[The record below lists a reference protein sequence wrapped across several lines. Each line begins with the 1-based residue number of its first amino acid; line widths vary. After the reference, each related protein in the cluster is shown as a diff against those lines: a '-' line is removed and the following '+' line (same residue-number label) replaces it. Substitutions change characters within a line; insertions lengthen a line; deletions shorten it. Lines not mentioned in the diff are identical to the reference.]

1 MSKKSDRI
9 MAAVLF
15 GGAAVGIIA
24 FACWRMD
31 VNSYGRQKYVAMYF
45 EESKA
50 AEESKKESEKA
61 EEEAFWAMPSV
72 VELTLEQTSVTE
84 TMLPTEM
91 SETSTEAETEVGT
104 EMSLPTEIS
113 TETLTECPTEP
124 PTAPTTAIPT
134 TSAQIIVPTTNAP
147 QIANIALTAE
157 EEQLLMR
164 VASCEAG
171 NQGWIGM
178 ALVMNVVL
186 NRRTAWGMSIHDVIY
201 AKGQFSVIGC
211 DKWNNGFIAE
221 EAPIA
226 LQAVKDGWD
235 GSQGALFF
243 CAPSGRSVWMATT
256 RQYLFTG
263 WGHEFYK

>member
-9 MAAVLF
+9 MAGILF
-15 GGAAVGIIA
+15 GSAAVGVIA
-24 FACWRMD
+24 FACWRMN
-31 VNSYGRQKYVAMYF
+31 VNSYSRQKYVAMYF

-61 EEEAFWAMPSV
+61 EEEAFWAMPTV
-72 VELTLEQTSVTE
+72 MELTLEQTSVTE
-84 TMLPTEM
+84 VMTEM
-91 SETSTEAETEVGT
+91 SFPTETSTEA
-104 EMSLPTEIS
+104 
-113 TETLTECPTEP
+113 LTD
-124 PTAPTTAIPT
+124 APTTHETAPKTAIPIEEV
-134 TSAQIIVPTTNAP
+134 QIIVPTTETP
-147 QIANIALTAE
+147 RIANITLTAE

-171 NQGWIGM
+171 NQGWQGM

-186 NRRTAWGMSIHDVIY
+186 NRRAAWGMSIHDVIY

-211 DKWNNGFIAE
+211 DKWNNGFIAT

-243 CAPSGRSVWMATT
+243 CAPSGRSQWMATT
-256 RQYLFTG
+256 RQYLFTA

>member
-9 MAAVLF
+9 MAGILF
-15 GGAAVGIIA
+15 GGAAVGVIA
-24 FACWRMD
+24 FTCWRMN
-31 VNSYGRQKYVAMYF
+31 VNSYNRQKYVAMYF

-72 VELTLEQTSVTE
+72 VELTLEQTSATE
-84 TMLPTEM
+84 VMTEM
-91 SETSTEAETEVGT
+91 SFPTETSAEA
-104 EMSLPTEIS
+104 
-113 TETLTECPTEP
+113 LTECPTEP
-124 PTAPTTAIPT
+124 PTAPTTAI
-134 TSAQIIVPTTNAP
+134 SIEEVQIITPTTNAP

-157 EEQLLMR
+157 EENLLMR
-164 VASCEAG
+164 IASCEAG
-171 NQGWIGM
+171 NQGWQGM

-186 NRRTAWGMSIHDVIY
+186 NRRTAWGMSISDVIY
-201 AKGQFSVIGC
+201 AKGQFSVTGC
-211 DKWNNGFIAE
+211 DKWNNGFIAT

-256 RQYLFTG
+256 RQYLFTA

>member
-9 MAAVLF
+9 MAGILF
-15 GGAAVGIIA
+15 GGAAIGVIA
-24 FACWRMD
+24 FACWRMN

-61 EEEAFWAMPSV
+61 EEEAFWAMPTV
-72 VELTLEQTSVTE
+72 MELTLEQTSA
-84 TMLPTEM
+84 MLPTEM
-91 SETSTEAETEVGT
+91 PTASMVGT
-104 EMSLPTEIS
+104 EMSLPE
-113 TETLTECPTEP
+113 PTEAH
-124 PTAPTTAIPT
+124 TAHENAPTTAIPIEEI
-134 TSAQIIVPTTNAP
+134 QIITPTTNAP

-157 EEQLLMR
+157 EENLLMR
-164 VASCEAG
+164 IASCEAG
-171 NQGWIGM
+171 NQGWQGM

-186 NRRTAWGMSIHDVIY
+186 NRKAAWSMSISDVIY

-211 DKWNNGFIAE
+211 DKWNSGFIAE

-256 RQYLFTG
+256 KQYLFTA

>member
-9 MAAVLF
+9 MAGILF
-15 GGAAVGIIA
+15 GGAAVGVIA
-24 FACWRMD
+24 FACWRMN

-45 EESKA
+45 EESRA

-72 VELTLEQTSVTE
+72 MELTLEQTS
-84 TMLPTEM
+84 
-91 SETSTEAETEVGT
+91 ATEVMT
-104 EMSLPTEIS
+104 EMSLPTETS
-113 TETLTECPTEP
+113 TEALTECPTEP
-124 PTAPTTAIPT
+124 PTAPTTAIPAT
-134 TSAQIIVPTTNAP
+134 EVQIIVETTNAP
-147 QIANIALTAE
+147 QIADISLTAE
-157 EEQLLMR
+157 EENLLMR
-164 VASCEAG
+164 IASCEAG

-178 ALVMNVVL
+178 ALVMNVIL
-186 NRRTAWGMSIHDVIY
+186 NRRTAWGMSISDVIY

-211 DKWNNGFIAE
+211 DKWNSGFIAA

-256 RQYLFTG
+256 RQYLFTAY
-263 WGHEFYK
+263 GHEFYK

>member
-9 MAAVLF
+9 MAGILF
-15 GGAAVGIIA
+15 GGAAVGVIA
-24 FACWRMD
+24 FACWRMN
-31 VNSYGRQKYVAMYF
+31 VNSYSRQKYVAMYF

-50 AEESKKESEKA
+50 AEESKRESEKA

-72 VELTLEQTSVTE
+72 VELTLEQTSATE
-84 TMLPTEM
+84 VMTEM
-91 SETSTEAETEVGT
+91 SFPMEIGTGMLAECHTAHE
-104 EMSLPTEIS
+104 
-113 TETLTECPTEP
+113 
-124 PTAPTTAIPT
+124 TAPTTAIPIEEV
-134 TSAQIIVPTTNAP
+134 QIIVPTTETP
-147 QIANIALTAE
+147 RIANLTAE
-157 EEQLLMR
+157 EENLLMR
-164 VASCEAG
+164 IASCEAG
-171 NQGWIGM
+171 NQGWQGM

-186 NRRTAWGMSIHDVIY
+186 NRRAAWGMSISDVIY

-243 CAPSGRSVWMATT
+243 CAPSGRSVWMVTT
-256 RQYLFTG
+256 RQYLFTAY
-263 WGHEFYK
+263 GHEFYR

>member
-15 GGAAVGIIA
+15 GGAAIGVIA
-24 FACWRMD
+24 FACWRMN

-72 VELTLEQTSVTE
+72 VELTIEQTS
-84 TMLPTEM
+84 
-91 SETSTEAETEVGT
+91 ATEVMT
-104 EMSLPTEIS
+104 EMSLPTETS
-113 TETLTECPTEP
+113 TEALTECPTTHE
-124 PTAPTTAIPT
+124 TAPTTAIPIEEV
-134 TSAQIIVPTTNAP
+134 QIITPTTETP
-147 QIANIALTAE
+147 RIANLTAE

-164 VASCEAG
+164 AASCEAG

-178 ALVMNVVL
+178 ALVMRVVL
-186 NRRTAWGMSIHDVIY
+186 NRREAWGMSISDVIY

-211 DKWNNGFIAE
+211 DKWNNGFIAA

-243 CAPSGRSVWMATT
+243 CAPRANSWHKSNLT
-256 RQYLFTG
+256 YLFTG
-263 WGHEFYK
+263 YGHEFYR

>member
-9 MAAVLF
+9 MAGILF
-15 GGAAVGIIA
+15 GGAAVGVIA
-24 FACWRMD
+24 FTCWRMN

-72 VELTLEQTSVTE
+72 VELTLEQTSV
-84 TMLPTEM
+84 
-91 SETSTEAETEVGT
+91 AEVMT
-104 EMSLPTEIS
+104 EMSLPTETS
-113 TETLTECPTEP
+113 TEALTECPTTHEI
-124 PTAPTTAIPT
+124 APTTAIPT
-134 TSAQIIVPTTNAP
+134 TEVQIITPTTNAP
-147 QIANIALTAE
+147 QIANISLTAE

-164 VASCEAG
+164 IASCEAG

-178 ALVMNVVL
+178 ALVMRVVL
-186 NRRTAWGMSIHDVIY
+186 NRREAWGMSISDVIY

-226 LQAVKDGWD
+226 LQAIKDGWD

-256 RQYLFTG
+256 KQYLFTA
-263 WGHEFYK
+263 WGHEFYR

>member
-9 MAAVLF
+9 MAGILF
-15 GGAAVGIIA
+15 GGAAIGVIA
-24 FACWRMD
+24 FTCWRMN

-72 VELTLEQTSVTE
+72 VELTLEQTSV
-84 TMLPTEM
+84 
-91 SETSTEAETEVGT
+91 AEVMT
-104 EMSLPTEIS
+104 EMSLPTETS
-113 TETLTECPTEP
+113 TESLTECPTTHE
-124 PTAPTTAIPT
+124 TAPTTAIPIEEV
-134 TSAQIIVPTTNAP
+134 QIITPTTNTP

-157 EEQLLMR
+157 EENLLMR
-164 VASCEAG
+164 IASCEAG
-171 NQGWIGM
+171 NQGWQGM

-186 NRRTAWGMSIHDVIY
+186 NRRTAWGMSISDVIY

-211 DKWNNGFIAE
+211 DKWNNGFIAT

-256 RQYLFTG
+256 RQYLFTAY
-263 WGHEFYK
+263 GHEFYR

>member
-15 GGAAVGIIA
+15 GGAAIGVIA

-72 VELTLEQTSVTE
+72 VELTLAEQTTA
-84 TMLPTEM
+84 MLPTEM
-91 SETSTEAETEVGT
+91 STASEVMT
-104 EMSLPTEIS
+104 EMSLPTEA
-113 TETLTECPTEP
+113 LTECPTTHEI
-124 PTAPTTAIPT
+124 APTTAIPT
-134 TSAQIIVPTTNAP
+134 TEVQIIVPTTNAP
-147 QIANIALTAE
+147 QIANISLTAE

-164 VASCEAG
+164 IASCEAG

-178 ALVMNVVL
+178 ALVMRVVL
-186 NRRTAWGMSIHDVIY
+186 NRREAWGMSIHDVIY

-211 DKWNNGFIAE
+211 DKWNSGFIAA

-256 RQYLFTG
+256 KQYLFTAY
-263 WGHEFYK
+263 GHEFYR

>member
-9 MAAVLF
+9 MAGILF
-15 GGAAVGIIA
+15 GGAAIGVIA
-24 FACWRMD
+24 FACWRMN

-45 EESKA
+45 EESQA

-72 VELTLEQTSVTE
+72 VELTLEQTSA
-84 TMLPTEM
+84 MLPTEM
-91 SETSTEAETEVGT
+91 PTASMVGT
-104 EMSLPTEIS
+104 EMSLPE
-113 TETLTECPTEP
+113 LTECPTEL
-124 PTAPTTAIPT
+124 PTAPTTAIPIEEV
-134 TSAQIIVPTTNAP
+134 QIITPTTNAP
-147 QIANIALTAE
+147 QIADISLTAQ

-178 ALVMNVVL
+178 ALVMNVIL
-186 NRRTAWGMSIHDVIY
+186 NRRQAWGKSINELVYD
-201 AKGQFSVIGC
+201 KGQFSVVGSE
-211 DKWNNGFIAE
+211 KWNNGFIAA

-256 RQYLFTG
+256 RQYLFTAY
-263 WGHEFYK
+263 GHEFYR

>member
-9 MAAVLF
+9 MAGILF
-15 GGAAVGIIA
+15 GGAAVGVIA
-24 FACWRMD
+24 FACWRMN
-31 VNSYGRQKYVAMYF
+31 VNSYNRQKYVAMYF

-72 VELTLEQTSVTE
+72 VELTLTETE

-91 SETSTEAETEVGT
+91 SETSTEAETEVMT
-104 EMSLPTEIS
+104 EMSLPTE
-113 TETLTECPTEP
+113 TETSTECPTEP
-124 PTAPTTAIPT
+124 FIAPTTAIPIEEV
-134 TSAQIIVPTTNAP
+134 QIITPTTNAP
-147 QIANIALTAE
+147 QIANLTAE
-157 EEQLLMR
+157 EENLLMR
-164 VASCEAG
+164 IASCEAG
-171 NQGWIGM
+171 NQGWQGM

-186 NRRTAWGMSIHDVIY
+186 NRRTAWGMSISDVIY

-211 DKWNNGFIAE
+211 DKWNNGFIAT

-226 LQAVKDGWD
+226 LQAIKDGWD

-256 RQYLFTG
+256 RQYLFTAY
-263 WGHEFYK
+263 GHEFYR